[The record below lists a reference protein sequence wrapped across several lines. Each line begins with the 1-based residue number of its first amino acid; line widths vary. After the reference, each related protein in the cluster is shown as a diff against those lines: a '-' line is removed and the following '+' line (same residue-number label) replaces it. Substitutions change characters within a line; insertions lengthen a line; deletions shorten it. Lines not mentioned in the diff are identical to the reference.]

1 MHKIRW
7 LWSMYKQGK
16 QKEIEDKKKLN
27 SIQEVDEEDENF
39 ENPLEQSKFLEMDD
53 QQFDNEVKELIEWS
67 EQLDFDSYLNEWNM
81 IATSAKSNDFIP
93 TDDQFTSYNQ
103 KNNFSLSKQLLDPGI

>member
-16 QKEIEDKKKLN
+16 EKEIEDKRKLN
-27 SIQEVDEEDENF
+27 PIEEVDEEEEEF
-39 ENPLEQSKFLEMDD
+39 ENPLEQSKFLIMNDD
-53 QQFDNEVKELIEWS
+53 QFEEEVKELIEWS

-93 TDDQFTSYNQ
+93 SQAQYQSY
-103 KNNFSLSKQLLDPGI
+103 G